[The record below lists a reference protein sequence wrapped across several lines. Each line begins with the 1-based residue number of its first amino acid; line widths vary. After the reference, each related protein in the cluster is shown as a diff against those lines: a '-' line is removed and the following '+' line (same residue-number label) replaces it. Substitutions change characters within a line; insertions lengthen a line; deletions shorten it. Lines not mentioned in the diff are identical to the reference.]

1 MVGNGVV
8 IGLRPEDV
16 RDMIPRD
23 AFAVFEAWQ
32 EAHSPPKPGRDAM
45 TAEQY
50 RELVRRVDGDNGRA
64 A

>member
-8 IGLRPEDV
+8 IGLAPSEV
-16 RDMIPRD
+16 RGMIPRD

-32 EAHSPPKPGRDAM
+32 AAHSPPKPGAEAM
-45 TAEQY
+45 TAEEY
-50 RELVRRVDGDNGRA
+50 RELVRRVDGDNSRA